1 MNSTK
6 NVAVLDFGSSKL
18 TLLVGKKVDGY
29 LTIVASGESAYAG
42 FMDGEF
48 LRPNL
53 LKDAI
58 KDAIDNVQLDLKSK
72 ITKLYIGV
80 PAEFCYNMEKE
91 LVLNLTKRTKVTQ
104 KHIDRLFYLADDNVL
119 STSHTVI
126 NKAPMYYILDDA
138 NKTADPIGCYAN
150 SIKVRTC
157 FVLVENQFVY
167 LIKSI
172 LNELKIDDFEFVSD
186 TLAQGVYL
194 LDRTTRDNGAILVDC
209 GYITTSVCYMLG
221 DGITDLKSFSL
232 GGGHITGDLN
242 EILGVP
248 FKYAEVIKRQTILT
262 LQPTG
267 LDAYEYYSENKA
279 EKVMAGDVNKI
290 VLARIELI
298 CNTIKSCIE
307 GFSEKVND
315 YTPVFLTGGGLSYM
329 KGIEYIME
337 KNLGRRVKVVKLK
350 NEYSKP
356 DQSSV
361 VALLDASISLSE

>member
-18 TLLVGKKVDGY
+18 TLLVGRKIDGH
-29 LTIVASGESAYAG
+29 LSVVASGESAYAG

-53 LKDAI
+53 LKDAV
-58 KDAIDNVQLDLKSK
+58 KQAIDSVQFDTRSR

-91 LVLNLTKRTKVTQ
+91 LSLNLTKRTRITQ

-126 NKAPMYYILDDA
+126 NKAPMYFVLDDT
-138 NKTADPIGCYAN
+138 NKTTSPVGCYAN
-150 SIKVRTC
+150 SIKARTC

-172 LNELKIDDFEFVSD
+172 LNDLKIQAFEFVSD

-194 LDRTTRDNGAILVDC
+194 LDADTRSGGAILVDC
-209 GYITTSVCYMLG
+209 GYITTSVSYVLG
-221 DGITDLKSFSL
+221 EGITDLKSFSL
-232 GGGHITGDLN
+232 GGGLIAGDIS
-242 EILGVP
+242 EILKIP
-248 FKYAEVIKRQTILT
+248 FKFAESIKRQTILT

-267 LDAYEYYSENKA
+267 LDAYEYYGENGV
-279 EKVMAGDVNKI
+279 EKVMANDVNNI
-290 VLARIELI
+290 VLARIEQI
-298 CNTIKSCIE
+298 CSTISSCID
-307 GFSEKVND
+307 GFSEKVAD
-315 YTPVFLTGGGLSYM
+315 YAPIYLTGGGLSYM
-329 KGIEYIME
+329 RGIEYVME
-337 KNLGRRVKVVKLK
+337 KNLGRRVIVVKPK
-350 NEYSKP
+350 REYSKP
-356 DQSSV
+356 DMSSV
-361 VALLDASISLSE
+361 IALLDTSITLSI

>member
-1 MNSTK
+1 MKSTK

-18 TLLVGKKVDGY
+18 TLLVGNKSDGH
-29 LTIVASGESAYAG
+29 LNVVASGESNYAG

-58 KDAIDNVQLDLKSK
+58 KEALDCVQFDIKSP

-91 LVLNLTKRTKVTQ
+91 LSLNLTKRTKILQ
-104 KHIDRLFYLADDNVL
+104 KHIDKLFYLADDNVL

-126 NKAPMYYILDDA
+126 NKAPMYYILDDT
-138 NKTADPIGCYAN
+138 NKTTNPIGCYAN
-150 SIKVRTC
+150 VVKARTC
-157 FVLVENQFVY
+157 FVLVENQFIY

-172 LNELKIDDFEFVSD
+172 LNDLRIADFEFVSD

-194 LDRTTRDNGAILVDC
+194 LDAGLRANGCVLVDC

-232 GGGHITGDLN
+232 GGGLITGDIS
-242 EILGVP
+242 EILNIP
-248 FKYAEVIKRQTILT
+248 FKSAEIVKRQTLLT

-267 LDAYEYYSENKA
+267 LDAYEYYGENGTETVLA
-279 EKVMAGDVNKI
+279 NDVNHI
-290 VLARIELI
+290 VLARIEQI
-298 CNTIKSCIE
+298 CNTIKTCID
-307 GFSEKVND
+307 GFSEKVAD
-315 YTPVFLTGGGLSYM
+315 YAPVYLTGGGLSYM
-329 KGIEYIME
+329 RGIEYIME
-337 KNLGRRVKVVKLK
+337 KNLGRRVIVI
-350 NEYSKP
+350 KP
-356 DQSSV
+356 KREFSRPEQSSV
-361 VALLDASISLSE
+361 ISLLDTSITLNN